1 MLVDDK
7 SQLEN
12 GNLRMGTIMKDSRIN
27 CNSIIHVA
35 VVDDDNT
42 FIERYTMMVD
52 GFMKKNGMECS
63 ITCFA
68 DGNELIQN
76 IDGSSDSLASF
87 DLYCL
92 DIEMPGMNGLELYD
106 VFKFKALGYVR
117 KSLLEKD
124 FEETMGR
131 FVREWRNRTR
141 LYEFESKELEF
152 CENK

>member
-1 MLVDDK
+1 
-7 SQLEN
+7 
-12 GNLRMGTIMKDSRIN
+12 MKDSCIN

-35 VVDDDNT
+35 VVDDNNT

-52 GFMKKNGMECS
+52 GFMKKNGLECS

-92 DIEMPGMNGLELYD
+92 DIEMPGMNGLELAAMLKDEHFIQPYKGYLVNCQYIGFLKSRELTLKSGD
-106 VFKFKALGYVR
+106 VRTIPVSKYKWQEVKEEYMKYI
-117 KSLLEKD
+117 KS
-124 FEETMGR
+124 
-131 FVREWRNRTR
+131 
-141 LYEFESKELEF
+141 
-152 CENK
+152 